1 MHLRNSRPQDGL
13 AIGSAVR
20 AVVSANNRVVARRLN
35 VLLRE
40 SRDQMHQRIEPV
52 QAACRQKQQL
62 EPQIAM
68 LVMRQL
74 VAENE
79 RRIRPGNALIRQI
92 QRRMD
97 KSGQHRAVRRRG
109 YPQRDFP
116 VNNQVGALLLQ
127 NRVQIR
133 AFDRTGRTFQ
143 AAYQP
148 VIANPL
154 PEYAGNHACQPQRQ
168 QNVGNIH
175 GLDRAGVCRAE
186 RLRLRARHPS
196 GWCLRNR
203 KSGLPERRLVALHHI
218 ACARHDLHRCLRQCQ
233 LHRNEQ
239 PQCENRPHHTYH
251 TGRITLFHQPP
262 QNERHERR
270 QRYGQ
275 ADLHQV
281 VEQFFRELQHKIP
294 SLVRLPVEERAQ
306 LVDVLLGQRARIR
319 QARDQILHRA
329 AAQPAQKADALTLT
343 VVLLADERRVQVL
356 PSLLR
361 AGKKS
366 LVAQAG
372 QEREHA
378 GHFPVLIRVLLHLGR
393 RDLCAQRPDGLHDL
407 QLRIGQ
413 SLVVSHSLTLLLF
426 YKCKTPFIAYIL
438 Q

>member
-1 MHLRNSRPQDGL
+1 
-13 AIGSAVR
+13 
-20 AVVSANNRVVARRLN
+20 
-35 VLLRE
+35 
-40 SRDQMHQRIEPV
+40 
-52 QAACRQKQQL
+52 
-62 EPQIAM
+62 M

-74 VAENE
+74 VTENE
-79 RRIRPGNALIRQI
+79 RRVRPGNVLIRQI

-97 KSGQHRAVRRRG
+97 KSCQHWAIRRRG

-133 AFDRTGRTFQ
+133 AFDRTGLTFQ

-154 PEYAGNHACQPQRQ
+154 PEYTGNNTGQPQRQ

-196 GWCLRNR
+196 GWRLRNR

-218 ACARHDLHRCLRQCQ
+218 AGAWHDLHRRLRQCQ

-239 PQCENRPHHTYH
+239 PQRENRPHHTYH
-251 TGRITLFHQPP
+251 TGRIAFFHQPP

-275 ADLHQV
+275 ADLHQI

-306 LVDVLLGQRARIR
+306 LVDVLLGQRACI
-319 QARDQILHRA
+319 
-329 AAQPAQKADALTLT
+329 
-343 VVLLADERRVQVL
+343 
-356 PSLLR
+356 
-361 AGKKS
+361 
-366 LVAQAG
+366 
-372 QEREHA
+372 
-378 GHFPVLIRVLLHLGR
+378 
-393 RDLCAQRPDGLHDL
+393 
-407 QLRIGQ
+407 
-413 SLVVSHSLTLLLF
+413 
-426 YKCKTPFIAYIL
+426 
-438 Q
+438 